1 MRRAVTLFWFLRWR
15 NALSLAIAIKFVS
28 KSVNLQE
35 IQLHLNWQ
43 RRNANKN
50 TNKSRDSY
58 EISVIAKEI
67 CSQAGIGYDTTKRYG
82 ISKAR

>member
-1 MRRAVTLFWFLRWR
+1 MQIFDRMP
-15 NALSLAIAIKFVS
+15 IAIKFVS

-43 RRNANKN
+43 RRSANKN

-82 ISKAR
+82 IGKAR

>member
-1 MRRAVTLFWFLRWR
+1 M
-15 NALSLAIAIKFVS
+15 
-28 KSVNLQE
+28 QE

-43 RRNANKN
+43 RRSANKN

-82 ISKAR
+82 IGKAR